1 MFLVTLALH
10 IHHLDGDGNVLMA
23 QARELVHDGLRQ
35 AVFLHLGSARQNFGD
50 HMHKR
55 RFAIAQFEILVGNG
69 TDFDIGTI
77 GQKQL
82 AVERSVKNGLYQAL

>member
-1 MFLVTLALH
+1 MLIDST
-10 IHHLDGDGNVLMA
+10 
-23 QARELVHDGLRQ
+23 
-35 AVFLHLGSARQNFGD
+35 RQNFGD

-55 RFAIAQFEILVGNG
+55 CFAIAQFEILVSNG

-82 AVERSVKNGLYQAL
+82 AVKRTVKNGL

>member
-1 MFLVTLALH
+1 MLLVTLALH
-10 IHHLDGDGNVLMA
+10 IHHLDGDGYVLMA

-55 RFAIAQFEILVGNG
+55 RFAITNFEIFIGNG
-69 TDFDIGTI
+69 PDFDIGAI

-82 AVERSVKNGLYQAL
+82 TVKRTVKNGMH